1 MPNSGITDKR
11 SCDVTV
17 LLLDRHKLKP
27 KHAPTAEASSITT
40 PELHLHRDANG
51 ERGTITQRLQTGL
64 S

>member
-1 MPNSGITDKR
+1 M
-11 SCDVTV
+11 TV
-17 LLLDRHKLKP
+17 LLLDRQKLKP
-27 KHAPTAEASSITT
+27 NRALAAEASSVTT